1 MTVSHTFSRLLN
13 LYALHAPR
21 HFTPIAN
28 TPICFEIGAGKG
40 KHARQFAQ
48 NNPNKTLYAVERTAN
63 KFDAMQKLQ
72 SESHIPNLTVINAD
86 AISWSVYAIY
96 PKQISECFILYP
108 NPEPY
113 NKNQR
118 FINMPY
124 FEFLL
129 SRLMDNGT
137 ITIASNIQEYI
148 DECEL
153 KLQEVWQ
160 LPYIKNTIPSHSD
173 RTHFEIKYLARGE
186 LCQELIIT
194 KPANY
199 QTRFDDILPK
209 HLWENNND

>member
-1 MTVSHTFSRLLN
+1 MRLFHLDPIFPPRN
-13 LYALHAPR
+13 L
-21 HFTPIAN
+21 TPIAN

-40 KHARQFAQ
+40 KHALQFAK
-48 NNPNKTLYAVERTAN
+48 NNPNKHLIAIERTAGKAGVFN
-63 KFDAMQKLQ
+63 QANCP
-72 SESHIPNLTVINAD
+72 PNLSFIHAD
-86 AISWSVYAIY
+86 AISWSVYAVY

-108 NPEPY
+108 NPEPK

-129 SRLMDNGT
+129 SRIMDNGT
-137 ITIASNIQEYI
+137 ITIASNIKEYI

-153 KLQEVWQ
+153 KLQNIWQ
-160 LPYIKNTIPSHSD
+160 LPYIKNTIPIYSD

-194 KPANY
+194 KPTNY
-199 QTRFDDILPK
+199 HTRFDDILPK
-209 HLWENNND
+209 HLWDNNDE

>member
-1 MTVSHTFSRLLN
+1 MLTHQFNRLFN
-13 LYALHAPR
+13 LQALHAPR
-21 HFTPIAN
+21 AFTPIAN

-40 KHARQFAQ
+40 KHALQFAQ
-48 NNPNKTLYAVERTAN
+48 NNPDKHLIALERTAGKAGVFN
-63 KFDAMQKLQ
+63 Q
-72 SESHIPNLTVINAD
+72 ENCPPNLSFIHAD
-86 AISWSVYAIY
+86 AIAWSVFALY
-96 PKQISECFILYP
+96 PKQISHCFILYP
-108 NPEPY
+108 NPEPH

-129 SRLMDNGT
+129 SRIMDNGT

-148 DECEL
+148 DECES

-160 LPYIKNTIPSHSD
+160 LPFIKNIIPANSE
-173 RTHFEIKYLARGE
+173 RTHFEVKYLARGE

-199 QTRFDDILPK
+199 QTRFDDIFPK